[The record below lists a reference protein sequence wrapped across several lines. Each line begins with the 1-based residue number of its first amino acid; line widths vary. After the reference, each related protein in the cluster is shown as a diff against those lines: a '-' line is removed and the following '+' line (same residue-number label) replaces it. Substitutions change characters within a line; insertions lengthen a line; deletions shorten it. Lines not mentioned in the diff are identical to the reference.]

1 MGNAVSAVL
10 AAVIGVDSVEEG
22 FYPDRVDVVD
32 LRIENANDHDLHLDT
47 IKMTYHIVARHD
59 RYSYGALQGDPS
71 AQNPSQP
78 ESPVKF

>member
-1 MGNAVSAVL
+1 MGNAVSAL
-10 AAVIGVDSVEEG
+10 AAAVIGVDSVEEG

-59 RYSYGALQGDPS
+59 RYSYGALQRVTHLLKI
-71 AQNPSQP
+71 QVNLNHL
-78 ESPVKF
+78 